1 MGVSLVA
8 MEPRFG
14 ELLTAMITPFKHD
27 GALDLNGART
37 LARHLVEHGSDGIVV
52 SGTTGESPTLTHDEK
67 MSLFEAILDE
77 VGDDAKIIAG
87 TGTYNTAESIELT
100 KQAGALGV
108 DACLT
113 VTPYY
118 SKPPQNGL
126 VAHFTAIADATSV
139 PLMLYDIPGR
149 TGRRV
154 EIPTLLQ
161 LAEHPN
167 IVAVKDAIGD
177 AAETARVRR
186 ELDSGGYED
195 FEIYSGDDPLLL
207 PHIAAGATGIVS
219 VCSHLVGPQIK
230 QVFEAWRDGKVDE
243 ARRIFLELQGLF
255 STIMTLTA
263 SPIPVKAAVG
273 MLGLPA
279 GPPRLPLVG
288 PTPDEQAAIRS
299 ALEVAGLL

>member
-1 MGVSLVA
+1 

-14 ELLTAMITPFKHD
+14 ELLTAMITPFNKD
-27 GALDLNGART
+27 GSLDVAGARQ
-37 LARHLVEHGSDGIVV
+37 LAKHLIDKGCDGLVIC
-52 SGTTGESPTLTHDEK
+52 GTTGESPTLSHDEK
-67 MSLFEAILDE
+67 IQLFEAVLEE
-77 VGDDAKIIAG
+77 VGDRASIIAG
-87 TGTYNTAESIELT
+87 TGTYDTAESIELT
-100 KQAGALGV
+100 KEVSAMGV
-108 DACLT
+108 AACLT

-118 SKPPQNGL
+118 SRPPQNGL
-126 VAHFTAIADATSV
+126 IAHFNAIADASSV

-149 TGRRV
+149 TARRV
-154 EIPTLLQ
+154 ERDTLVK

-177 AAETARVRR
+177 AGETAKVRVD
-186 ELDSGGYED
+186 LDAAGHQD
-195 FEIYSGDDPLLL
+195 FEIYSGDDPLFL
-207 PHIAAGATGIVS
+207 PHLAAGATGIVS
-219 VCSHLVGPQIK
+219 VCSHLVAPQMK
-230 QVFEAWRDGKVDE
+230 QIFEAWRDGKVDE
-243 ARRIFLELQGLF
+243 AKRIFLELQPLL

-279 GPPRLPLVG
+279 GAPRLPLVE

>member
-1 MGVSLVA
+1 

-14 ELLTAMITPFKHD
+14 ELLTAMITPFKPD
-27 GALDLNGART
+27 GALDLKGART

-67 MSLFEAILDE
+67 MSLFEAVLDE
-77 VGDDAKIIAG
+77 VENDAKVIAG
-87 TGTYNTAESIELT
+87 TGSYNTAESIELT
-100 KQAGALGV
+100 KEAGALGV

-126 VAHFTAIADATSV
+126 VAHFNAIADASSV

-149 TGRRV
+149 TARRV
-154 EIPTLLQ
+154 EITTLLQ

-186 ELDSGGYED
+186 ALDTGGHED
-195 FEIYSGDDPLLL
+195 FEVYSGDDPLLL

-230 QVFEAWRDGKVDE
+230 QIFEAWRDGKVEE

-279 GPPRLPLVG
+279 GPPRLPLVE

>member
-1 MGVSLVA
+1 MD

-14 ELLTAMITPFKHD
+14 EVLTAMITPFKHD
-27 GALDLNGART
+27 GALDLKGART

-67 MSLFEAILDE
+67 MSLFEAVLDE
-77 VGDDAKIIAG
+77 VEDDAKVIAG

-100 KQAGALGV
+100 KEAGALGV

-126 VAHFTAIADATSV
+126 VAHFTAIAEESSV

-154 EIPTLLQ
+154 EVATLLQ

-186 ELDSGGYED
+186 ELDSNGHEA

-230 QVFEAWRDGKVDE
+230 QIFEAWRDGKVKE
-243 ARRIFLELQGLF
+243 AGRIFLELQPLF
-255 STIMTLTA
+255 TTIMTLTA

-279 GPPRLPLVG
+279 GPPRLPLVE
-288 PTPDEQAAIRS
+288 PTADEQAAIRS

>member
-1 MGVSLVA
+1 

-14 ELLTAMITPFKHD
+14 ELLTAMITPFKD
-27 GALDLNGART
+27 EGALDLTGART
-37 LARHLVEHGSDGIVV
+37 LARHLVEHGSDGLVV

-67 MSLFEAILDE
+67 LSLFEAILDE
-77 VGDDAKIIAG
+77 VGDDAKVIAG

-100 KQAGALGV
+100 KEAGALGV

-126 VAHFTAIADATSV
+126 VAHFTAIAEATSV

-186 ELDSGGYED
+186 ELDAGGYED

-230 QVFEAWRDGKVDE
+230 QIFEAWRDGKVDE

-279 GPPRLPLVG
+279 GPPRLPLVE

>member
-1 MGVSLVA
+1 MN
-8 MEPRFG
+8 EPRFG
-14 ELLTAMITPFKHD
+14 RVLTAMITPFNADGSLDAD
-27 GALDLNGART
+27 GARR
-37 LARHLVEHGSDGIVV
+37 LASHLVEHGSDGLVV
-52 SGTTGESPTLTHDEK
+52 CGTTGESPTLTSEEK
-67 MSLFEAILDE
+67 MTLFSSILEE
-77 VGDDAKIIAG
+77 VGDRATVIAG

-100 KQAGALGV
+100 KEAGALGV
-108 DACLT
+108 HACLT

-126 VAHFTAIADATSV
+126 VAHYQAIADASSV
-139 PLMLYDIPGR
+139 PLLLYDIPGR

-154 EIPTLLQ
+154 ERSTLLT
-161 LAEHPN
+161 LAEHEN

-177 AAETARVRR
+177 AAETAAIRV
-186 ELDSGGYED
+186 ELDARGFTD

-207 PHIAAGATGIVS
+207 PHLAAGATGIVS

-230 QVFEAWRDGKVDE
+230 QIFDAWGDGKVEE
-243 ARRIFLELQGLF
+243 ARRIFLELQPLLT
-255 STIMTLTA
+255 TIMTLTA

-273 MLGLPA
+273 MLGHPA
-279 GPPRLPLVG
+279 GPPRLPLVE

>member
-1 MGVSLVA
+1 

-14 ELLTAMITPFKHD
+14 ELLTAMITPFD
-27 GALDLNGART
+27 GDGSLDLAGLRA
-37 LARHLVEHGSDGIVV
+37 LATHLVDHGSDGLVV
-52 SGTTGESPTLTHDEK
+52 CGTTGESPTLTHDEK
-67 MSLFEAILDE
+67 LSMFEAVLDE
-77 VGDDAKIIAG
+77 VGGRAKVIAG
-87 TGTYNTAESIELT
+87 TGTYDTAESIELT
-100 KQAGALGV
+100 KEVGALGV
-108 DACLT
+108 DACLI

-118 SKPPQNGL
+118 SRPPQNGL
-126 VAHFTAIADATSV
+126 LAHFTAIADASSV

-154 EIPTLLQ
+154 ERDTLIA

-177 AAETARVRR
+177 ASETARVRVD
-186 ELDSGGYED
+186 LDASGHGD

-207 PHIAAGATGIVS
+207 PHLAAGATGIVS

-230 QVFEAWRDGKVDE
+230 QIFEAWRDGKVEE
-243 ARRIFLELQGLF
+243 ARRIFLDLQPLLT
-255 STIMTLTA
+255 TIMTLTA

-279 GPPRLPLVG
+279 GPPRLPLVE

>member
-1 MGVSLVA
+1 MT

-14 ELLTAMITPFKHD
+14 ELLTAMITPFTRKGELDLD
-27 GALDLNGART
+27 GARA
-37 LARHLVEHGSDGIVV
+37 LARHLVEHGSDGLVV
-52 SGTTGESPTLTHDEK
+52 CGTTGESPTLSTDEK
-67 MSLFEAILDE
+67 LSLFRTVVDE
-77 VGDDAKIIAG
+77 VGDEATVIAG
-87 TGTYNTAESIELT
+87 TGTYDTAESIEMT
-100 KQAGALGV
+100 TEVGGLGV

-118 SKPPQNGL
+118 SRPPQNGL
-126 VAHFTAIADATSV
+126 VAHFTAIADASSV

-154 EIPTLLQ
+154 ERATLLQ

-186 ELDSGGYED
+186 ELDANGHDD

-230 QVFEAWRDGKVDE
+230 QIFEAWRDGKVDE
-243 ARRIFLELQGLF
+243 ARRLFLELQPLF
-255 STIMTLTA
+255 TTIMTLTA

-273 MLGLPA
+273 MLGLPS
-279 GPPRLPLVG
+279 GPPRLPLVE

-299 ALEVAGLL
+299 ALEIAGLL

>member
-1 MGVSLVA
+1 

-27 GALDLNGART
+27 GALDLKGART

-52 SGTTGESPTLTHDEK
+52 CGTTGESPTLTHDEK

-77 VGDDAKIIAG
+77 VEDEAKVIAG
-87 TGTYNTAESIELT
+87 TGSYNTAESIELT
-100 KQAGALGV
+100 KEAGALGV

-126 VAHFTAIADATSV
+126 VAHFNAIADASSV

-186 ELDSGGYED
+186 ALDTGGYED

-279 GPPRLPLVG
+279 GPPRLPLVE

>member
-1 MGVSLVA
+1 

-14 ELLTAMITPFKHD
+14 HLLTAMITPFNGD
-27 GALDLNGART
+27 GSLDLAGLRT
-37 LARHLVEHGSDGIVV
+37 LAKHLVDHGSDGLVV
-52 SGTTGESPTLTHDEK
+52 CGTTGESPTLRHEEK
-67 MSLFEAILDE
+67 LSMFEAVLDE
-77 VGDDAKIIAG
+77 AGGRAKVIAG
-87 TGTYNTAESIELT
+87 TGTYDTAESIELT
-100 KQAGALGV
+100 KEVGALGV

-118 SKPPQNGL
+118 SRPPQNGL
-126 VAHFTAIADATSV
+126 VAHFSAIADASSV

-154 EIPTLLQ
+154 ERDTLVR

-177 AAETARVRR
+177 ASETARVRIL
-186 ELDSGGYED
+186 LDRMGHED

-207 PHIAAGATGIVS
+207 PHLAAGATGIVS

-230 QVFEAWRDGKVDE
+230 QIFEAWGDGKVDE
-243 ARRIFLELQGLF
+243 ARRIYLDLQPLF

-279 GPPRLPLVG
+279 GPPRLPLVE
-288 PTPDEQAAIRS
+288 PTADEQAAIRS

>member
-1 MGVSLVA
+1 MTH
-8 MEPRFG
+8 EPRFG
-14 ELLTAMITPFKHD
+14 ELLTAMITPFNED
-27 GALDLNGART
+27 GSLDVAGARQ
-37 LARHLVEHGSDGIVV
+37 LAKHLIDKGNDGLVIC
-52 SGTTGESPTLTHDEK
+52 GTTGESPTLKHDEK
-67 MSLFEAILDE
+67 LQLFEAVLEE
-77 VGDDAKIIAG
+77 VGDRASIIAG
-87 TGTYNTAESIELT
+87 TGTYDTAESIELT
-100 KQAGALGV
+100 KEVGALGV
-108 DACLT
+108 AACLT

-118 SKPPQNGL
+118 SRPPQNGL
-126 VAHFTAIADATSV
+126 IAHYTAIADASSV

-154 EIPTLLQ
+154 ERDTLIK

-177 AAETARVRR
+177 AGETARVRVA
-186 ELDSGGYED
+186 LDAAGHQD

-207 PHIAAGATGIVS
+207 PHLAAGATGIVS
-219 VCSHLVGPQIK
+219 VCSHLVAPQMK
-230 QVFEAWRDGKVDE
+230 QIFEAWRDGKVDE
-243 ARRIFLELQGLF
+243 AKRIFLELQPLL

-279 GPPRLPLVG
+279 GPPRLPLVE